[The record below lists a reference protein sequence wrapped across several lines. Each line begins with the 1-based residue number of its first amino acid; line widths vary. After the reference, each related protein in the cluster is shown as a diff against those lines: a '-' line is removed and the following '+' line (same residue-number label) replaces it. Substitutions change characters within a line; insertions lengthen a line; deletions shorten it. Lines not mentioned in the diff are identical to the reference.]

1 MADGAR
7 AADPAPRGAL
17 VLLCGLPG
25 AGKST
30 LASRLLTEGPTEL
43 RALLPSAPR
52 ALTVWVL
59 SFDAA
64 YEHLSSG
71 AEGFDP
77 ALWHASRER
86 INAAVAHLFAPR
98 PAEAF
103 ADSAFADSVRAHS
116 DDGSLSDGS
125 LRDESSR
132 DDSFSLIRQLAQS
145 RTEEATEG
153 GIGARRFHVVVLDDN
168 MQYRSM
174 RRPYYRLARDLH
186 LSICS
191 IAITVPLSTAL
202 ARNAARRAKVPEATL
217 VHMAEVIELPDPVRH
232 PWEKRP
238 MLLEEVLKEEVI
250 KEEVLKEEVLKEE
263 VLKEEVLKEASSEA
277 SSASSEAV
285 RTEAVSSEAVRTE
298 GVNSE
303 GVSSEQVSSL
313 TLSSSPSCRTPTCH
327 TPTCHTP
334 TCHTPISV
342 PIDLT
347 EWISSIRTYV
357 GKALRDTLRLGSA
370 RHAALAAR
378 AGSGSRGAA
387 RGDCARDGVRGKR
400 CECVAPARPAPE
412 AGRSAPSS
420 RRRRTGDGDRQ
431 TCPARARALR
441 GEQDAPPHPP
451 CPPYLITL
459 PPYPPLCPA
468 PPLTLPPNRHQR
480 GAGWL
485 VIFNLMF

>member
-25 AGKST
+25 AGKRT

-250 KEEVLKEEVLKEE
+250 
-263 VLKEEVLKEASSEA
+263 
-277 SSASSEAV
+277 
-285 RTEAVSSEAVRTE
+285 
-298 GVNSE
+298 
-303 GVSSEQVSSL
+303 
-313 TLSSSPSCRTPTCH
+313 
-327 TPTCHTP
+327 
-334 TCHTPISV
+334 
-342 PIDLT
+342 
-347 EWISSIRTYV
+347 
-357 GKALRDTLRLGSA
+357 
-370 RHAALAAR
+370 
-378 AGSGSRGAA
+378 
-387 RGDCARDGVRGKR
+387 
-400 CECVAPARPAPE
+400 
-412 AGRSAPSS
+412 
-420 RRRRTGDGDRQ
+420 
-431 TCPARARALR
+431 
-441 GEQDAPPHPP
+441 
-451 CPPYLITL
+451 
-459 PPYPPLCPA
+459 
-468 PPLTLPPNRHQR
+468 
-480 GAGWL
+480 
-485 VIFNLMF
+485 